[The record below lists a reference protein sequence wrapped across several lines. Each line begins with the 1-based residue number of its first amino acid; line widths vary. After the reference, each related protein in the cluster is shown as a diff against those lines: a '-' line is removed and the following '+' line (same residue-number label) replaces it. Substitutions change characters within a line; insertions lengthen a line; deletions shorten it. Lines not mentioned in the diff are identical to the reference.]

1 MLFESLEGATLKI
14 ANPTLVHTRQPHKRA
29 HAHSGHDAMHIC
41 SLVIYTNPYLVLY
54 RLVLHSLIWGRFVF
68 DFNSNAGV

>member
-1 MLFESLEGATLKI
+1 MMFERLEGATLKI
-14 ANPTLVHTRQPHKRA
+14 ANPTNA

-41 SLVIYTNPYLVLY
+41 SLVIYTNPYLVLCK
-54 RLVLHSLIWGRFVF
+54 LVLHSLIWGRFVF